1 VWEDKRSDPFGDI
14 YVQRMNASGTMLWTN
29 NGVAACANASAQ
41 SLGSLIS
48 DNAGGV
54 VLAWDDSRNGNYD
67 IYVQRIN
74 ASGNVLWAASGN
86 PFVTTPATE
95 HFGQMV
101 ASGNDG
107 AILTWVVPALG
118 GTGGYPPPW
127 PPGAGDNY
135 NAYTRRLD
143 FGGNPDWLGSVL
155 VCIADGSRYPK
166 ALVSDGAGGA
176 IIGLYDNRLTS
187 TDVFL
192 TRVDR
197 LGNQPWGVSGVR
209 LCTGAGDQVDPTMVP
224 DGAGGAIVAWSDH
237 RGGPAADIY
246 AGHVDALGNAMWDPA
261 GVAVCTAVNDQSRP
275 NMMPDG
281 VGGVVVAWEDSRGGG
296 SRAYVQRL
304 NGANGA
310 WGNPNASGVGDTPA
324 RSALVARNYPNPFGA
339 GTDLE
344 IELPATAN
352 VSIDVYDVAG
362 RRVNDLAPGR
372 LPAGWTRIPFRG
384 RDDSGRELASG
395 VYFYRVTAGASTIT
409 RKMVIER

>member
-1 VWEDKRSDPFGDI
+1 
-14 YVQRMNASGTMLWTN
+14 
-29 NGVAACANASAQ
+29 
-41 SLGSLIS
+41 
-48 DNAGGV
+48 
-54 VLAWDDSRNGNYD
+54 
-67 IYVQRIN
+67 
-74 ASGNVLWAASGN
+74 
-86 PFVTTPATE
+86 
-95 HFGQMV
+95 
-101 ASGNDG
+101 
-107 AILTWVVPALG
+107 
-118 GTGGYPPPW
+118 
-127 PPGAGDNY
+127 
-135 NAYTRRLD
+135 
-143 FGGNPDWLGSVL
+143 
-155 VCIADGSRYPK
+155 
-166 ALVSDGAGGA
+166 
-176 IIGLYDNRLTS
+176 
-187 TDVFL
+187 
-192 TRVDR
+192 
-197 LGNQPWGVSGVR
+197 
-209 LCTGAGDQVDPTMVP
+209 MVP